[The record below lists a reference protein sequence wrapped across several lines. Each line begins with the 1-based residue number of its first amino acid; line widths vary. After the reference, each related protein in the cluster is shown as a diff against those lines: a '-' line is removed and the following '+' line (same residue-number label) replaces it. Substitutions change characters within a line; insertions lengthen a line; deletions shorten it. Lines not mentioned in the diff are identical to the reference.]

1 MFLFENVAYVKI
13 FLLRQK
19 VDVRGK
25 SDIFGFL
32 IFLFYLSVY
41 LFLVFFITLTGDQF
55 SLFLQS
61 KILAKISLKSK
72 AGIFLTS

>member
-19 VDVRGK
+19 VDVRGM

-41 LFLVFFITLTGDQF
+41 LFLVFFITLTDDQF